1 MDEESQAFF
10 NAQRKRYFPPER
22 NFLEAHLILFHQLPP
37 EPATSKFL
45 SRFKR
50 QPFTLEVTGLMNLG
64 AGVAYR
70 TESRQL
76 NLIFKE
82 LSRYFQ
88 EHLIPQDRQG
98 FLPHNTMMNKT
109 TTEAAKQ

>member
-1 MDEESQAFF
+1 
-10 NAQRKRYFPPER
+10 
-22 NFLEAHLILFHQLPP
+22 
-37 EPATSKFL
+37 
-45 SRFKR
+45 
-50 QPFTLEVTGLMNLG
+50 MNLG

-109 TTEAAKQ
+109 TTEAAKQLLLELTNQFKPRQIIATGFDRWTYPEQTYRFA